1 MEGFYYFGY
10 ASNLDV
16 ATLSGRLLLPPKL
29 IGVGLLQHHG
39 FRFNFLNPDS
49 SARANIMESPN
60 ETVYG
65 LVYWIDATD
74 RQYFLKSEPGYDF
87 VEKEILTKNGKIQAF
102 TFQSGLVQ
110 SGIFPA
116 EDYWKL
122 IVKGGK
128 ENGIPESYLAQIINR
143 AGKIQSS

>member
-1 MEGFYYFGY
+1 
-10 ASNLDV
+10 
-16 ATLSGRLLLPPKL
+16 
-29 IGVGLLQHHG
+29 
-39 FRFNFLNPDS
+39 
-49 SARANIMESPN
+49 MESPN

-65 LVYWIDATD
+65 LVYWIDAND

-87 VEKEILTKNGKIQAF
+87 VEKEVFTKNGTIRSF
-102 TFQSGLVQ
+102 TFQSSLVR
-110 SGIFPA
+110 SGIFPT